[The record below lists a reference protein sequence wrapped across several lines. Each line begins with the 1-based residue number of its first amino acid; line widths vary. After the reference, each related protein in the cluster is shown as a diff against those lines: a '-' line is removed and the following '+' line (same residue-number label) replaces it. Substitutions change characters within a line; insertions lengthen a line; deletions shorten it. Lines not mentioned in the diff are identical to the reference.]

1 MRQRPLAVVLLVV
14 ILTLP
19 MLGCVGTGSVGTSQ
33 ETAEIEEPNAE
44 SLADCL
50 AEMFPQISRG
60 ELERHAQMQMT
71 DAGDTKNAEAF
82 VEKFCADGV
91 GAAQLTST
99 NIAMPTSATPASTN
113 PSNPDLAR
121 GLGVTRAEMEH
132 FFRTQ
137 IAANRTQPAPVTFAV
152 AHRAGGSKITEAH
165 WDGWGATSRRVR
177 YGGTYAALSGPD
189 KDLHGILFAYEG
201 KPRDAATEF
210 SAVAGRVRPEESSN
224 RPKRA
229 LWVAQRVRGMTFGG
243 GGGLSNI
250 LPSSRSTVPPLSIEE
265 ACSVEGRCFVH
276 GGVEIIVTGIHGVVV
291 MRIRAVDDNTTD
303 E

>member
-1 MRQRPLAVVLLVV
+1 MRQRPLVAAFLVV

-19 MLGCVGTGSVGTSQ
+19 MIGCFRAESVGTSQ
-33 ETAEIEEPNAE
+33 ETTEIVEPNVE
-44 SLADCL
+44 RLADCL
-50 AEMFPQISRG
+50 AEMFPQMSRD

-71 DAGDTKNAEAF
+71 DAGDTRNAEAF

-91 GAAQLTST
+91 GAAQLAST
-99 NIAMPTSATPASTN
+99 DTAMPTSVAPASTN
-113 PSNPDLAR
+113 PSNPDSVR
-121 GLGVTRAEMEH
+121 GLGVTRAEMET
-132 FFRTQ
+132 FFRTE
-137 IAANRTQPAPVTFAV
+137 IAANRTVTFTA
-152 AHRAGGSKITEAH
+152 AHRVGGSKITEAH
-165 WDGWGATSRRVR
+165 WGGWGATGRRG

-189 KDLHGILFAYEG
+189 EDLHGILFAYDG
-201 KPRDAATEF
+201 KPRNAATKF
-210 SAVAGRVRPEESSN
+210 AAVAGKVRPEESSN
-224 RPKRA
+224 RPKHA
-229 LWVAQRVRGMTFGG
+229 LWVGQRVRGMTFGG

-250 LPSSRSTVPPLSIEE
+250 LPSSRSTVRPLSIEE